1 MKTTKTRVLKLGRV
15 ASTAR
20 VNSEI
25 ARDPEYSVF
34 IYESLRRHRNCDWG
48 DLGAD
53 DKELNE
59 ISMIEGK
66 EERIMS
72 RYDYEPD
79 HSKNIC
85 IITDWDRSAT
95 TILFSIEY

>member
-72 RYDYEPD
+72 RYNYEAD
-79 HSKNIC
+79 RSLDIY
-85 IITDWDRSAT
+85 IITEYDRSVT
-95 TILFSIEY
+95 TILFPYEY